1 MTNASRLVSTGS
13 RLLKQM
19 ASQQPTA
26 QAAKK
31 AASGATTAGQSR
43 PGFAPPGLNARAG
56 GGKAHSGSASP
67 QTRGSLASFQSG
79 AAFQSPQGAFPLRPG
94 TGLQH
99 LQSVRPLNTVAAAE
113 STITAREAALPGV
126 YTAIPADNLPEHA
139 DNQKRLE
146 AGVQKFLQQASV
158 QAEIAAGKDV
168 RDCVADA
175 LPGLLEQAQL
185 STDIYQPKDATQLA
199 GYGRYLLHSHAKE
212 GESFCLQLFAFDA
225 RQKTPIHDHPNECAS
240 FILKGNLSERIYRPT
255 GETKDKTPLA
265 DKTDKNARPQG
276 SWAGFGPDELGVP
289 HSLKNKSGDI
299 ALSVHLY
306 RDMDGLS
313 EGQQIAAKTKFERT
327 PKAPK
332 PAVAPAE

>member
-1 MTNASRLVSTGS
+1 MTTSSISSPSRAVSPRSERAEVADTASSNKRPAGSSQPGGDARLD
-13 RLLKQM
+13 
-19 ASQQPTA
+19 
-26 QAAKK
+26 
-31 AASGATTAGQSR
+31 
-43 PGFAPPGLNARAG
+43 
-56 GGKAHSGSASP
+56 
-67 QTRGSLASFQSG
+67 
-79 AAFQSPQGAFPLRPG
+79 
-94 TGLQH
+94 GLQAR
-99 LQSVRPLNTVAAAE
+99 SPDASAEGASAKRPRTSLLGADSGIA
-113 STITAREAALPGV
+113 AREAKLDKV
-126 YTAIPADNLPEHA
+126 YTPLSLQARQTHA
-139 DNQKRLE
+139 ANQKRLD
-146 AGVQKFLQQASV
+146 AGVQKLLQNASV

-175 LPGLLEQAQL
+175 LKGLLEEAQL

-255 GETKDKTPLA
+255 GETKDNTPLA
-265 DKTDKNARPQG
+265 EKTERNARTEA

-332 PAVAPAE
+332 PAVALAE